1 MASKVWLI
9 IVMVVL
15 TAVEAFGQYLLALHH
30 RGGAGFMGLPVRV
43 LPILTWILYGV
54 CTYIL
59 LYSYSF
65 TTMGKAEVY
74 WDAMSALMVPVIGFI
89 YFNENINTVGWSGIA
104 LIIFGTLILG
114 EEERI
119 FSWITGKK
127 N

>member
-1 MASKVWLI
+1 
-9 IVMVVL
+9 
-15 TAVEAFGQYLLALHH
+15 
-30 RGGAGFMGLPVRV
+30 MGLPVRV